1 MHGIRVCR
9 LDAADGQEEYS
20 MKMLIRTVWES
31 ADEELLINQEGKR
44 KSEFCEDFV
53 DSVVIFNIF

>member
-1 MHGIRVCR
+1 MHRVRVCR
-9 LDAADGQEEYS
+9 LDAADGPEEYF

-44 KSEFCEDFV
+44 KSEFCQDFV
-53 DSVVIFNIF
+53 DSVVIFNIV